1 MELVYT
7 HAESAIKQ
15 PELEV
20 GVTTVYFRRNFK
32 QVERLPRMEGEEP
45 ELIWTYEE
53 AAVSKDQALYILAEQ
68 NSELSQVIADEDA
81 INVDHEY
88 RLTLLELGL
97 TDF

>member
-1 MELVYT
+1 
-7 HAESAIKQ
+7 
-15 PELEV
+15 
-20 GVTTVYFRRNFK
+20 
-32 QVERLPRMEGEEP
+32 MEGEEP

-68 NSELSQVIADEDA
+68 NSELSQAIADEDA

>member
-7 HAESAIKQ
+7 YAESTVKQ

-32 QVERLPRMEGEEP
+32 QIERPPQMEGEESM
-45 ELIWTYEE
+45 LIWTYEE

-68 NSELSQVIADEDA
+68 NSKLSQAIADEDA